1 MKDTIID
8 WVPDACT
15 LPTVEQP
22 LRVAE
27 FDRLFA
33 DHLHSVARP
42 APTTLDLELNAEAR
56 AVTEELAAKETACC
70 SFFDFSLTEP
80 ADGVFHLRVSV
91 PPAHV
96 AVLDA
101 LSERTAARA

>member
-33 DHLHSVARP
+33 DHLHSVTRP

-56 AVTEELAAKETACC
+56 AVTEELAARETACC
-70 SFFDFSLTEP
+70 SFFDFSLDEP
-80 ADGVFHLRVSV
+80 ANGVFHLRVSV
-91 PPAHV
+91 PPTQI

-101 LSERTAARA
+101 LYKRATSA

>member
-1 MKDTIID
+1 MT

-33 DHLHSVARP
+33 DHLVAADRADP
-42 APTTLDLELNAEAR
+42 QTVELVLGADSHDSAADLIAR
-56 AVTEELAAKETACC
+56 ESGCC
-70 SFFDFSLTEP
+70 SFFTFTLAEP
-80 ADGVFHLRVSV
+80 ANGHLRLRIQV
-91 PPAHV
+91 PPTQT

-101 LSERTAARA
+101 LADRLHR